1 MRYMWVKEIAIVER
15 PHYHVFLVFN

>member
-1 MRYMWVKEIAIVER
+1 MWVKEIAIVER